1 VPSYDLVLRNGTV
14 VDGTGLPRRRADVA
28 VKDGRI
34 VEVGF
39 VDGDGAR
46 EIDCDGLVVA
56 PGIVDP
62 HTHYDPQLTFE
73 PYGTSSCFHGVTTVV
88 AGNCGFSV
96 APLRPGDSPWLI
108 QLFARVEGMDAS
120 ALEGIPFDG
129 FETFPEYLA
138 SMEGR
143 LGINAAFYV
152 GHCAVR
158 RYVMGDDCQL
168 REATADEV
176 ESMRQIVAEAVAAG
190 AAGFSSTHSPTHFD
204 SADRPVPS
212 RLSSFDELRALVEAA
227 GRGNGGSVAYL
238 PASAV
243 GGITPEDEQL
253 LIDLSLAARLPVI
266 IQGLGARSKVDA
278 PTAGWDNAKRFVDDA
293 TARGAAVYSMAMSKP
308 FNRTFDL
315 ATGTKL
321 YEGALQFHRMFTE
334 ATSVPDRIA
343 LLQDPAFRDA
353 IRSSVDEPNRDP
365 AAGPTLPPPHW
376 SVLLVHSVSRSENE
390 KWVGRSISDVAAE
403 LGVHPTDAMIDL
415 ALSEDLGVEF
425 LWRTE
430 TPEWIE
436 GTKVAQADPH
446 MIVGTSDG
454 GAHLDRDDGAEAHSY
469 FLKHWVRE
477 WQGFTLE
484 EGVRQITAIP
494 AALCG
499 LTDRG
504 LVLPGYAADLFVFD
518 PDTIG
523 PAHKEFV
530 HDFPNGA
537 GRWTSKPDGVK
548 ATIVN
553 GVPIVLD
560 GELQRDAGLPG
571 QVLRP
576 GSCRENVTARDSSRG
591 SFAEGGPA

>member
-1 VPSYDLVLRNGTV
+1 MATYDLVVRNGIV

-28 VKDGRI
+28 VRNGRI
-34 VEVGF
+34 VAVGF
-39 VDGDGAR
+39 VDGTGTR
-46 EIDCDGLVVA
+46 ELDAAGRVVA
-56 PGIVDP
+56 PGIVDA

-73 PYGTSSCFHGVTTVV
+73 PYGTSSCYHGVTTVV

-96 APLRPGDSPWLI
+96 APLRPGDAPWLI

-129 FETFPEYLA
+129 FESFPEYLA
-138 SMEGR
+138 TMEGR

-158 RYVMGDDCQL
+158 RYVLGDDCQT
-168 REATADEV
+168 REATPE
-176 ESMRQIVAEAVAAG
+176 EIEQMRAIVAEAMAAG

-212 RLSSFDELRALVEAA
+212 RLSSFDELRALAAEAGKA
-227 GRGNGGSVAYL
+227 NGGSIAYL
-238 PASAV
+238 PGSAV
-243 GGITPEDEQL
+243 GGITPDDEEL

-278 PTAGWDNAKRFVDDA
+278 PTAGWDNAKRFVDEA
-293 TARGAAVYSMAMSKP
+293 TSRGAAVYSLAMSKP
-308 FNRTFDL
+308 FNRTFNL

-321 YEGALQFHRMFTE
+321 YEGAIEFNRMFTE
-334 ATSVPDRIA
+334 APTVEARTA
-343 LLQDPAFRDA
+343 LLRDPAFRDA
-353 IRSSVDEPNRDP
+353 IRTSVEQPNRDP
-365 AAGPTLPPPHW
+365 AKGPTLPPPHW
-376 SVLLVHSVSRSENE
+376 DVLHVNAVQTPANE
-390 KWVGRSISDVAAE
+390 KFVGRSLVDIAAE
-403 LGVHPTDAMIDL
+403 LGVHPTDAMIDI
-415 ALSEDLGVEF
+415 ALSEDLAVEF
-425 LWRTE
+425 LWKTE
-430 TPEWIE
+430 TPEWID
-436 GTKVAQADPH
+436 GTRIAQADPH
-446 MIVGTSDG
+446 MIVGTSDA

-469 FLKHWVRE
+469 FLRYWVRE
-477 WQGFTLE
+477 WDGFTLE

-504 LVLPGYAADLFVFD
+504 LVLPGYAADLYIFD
-518 PDTIG
+518 PETIG

-537 GRWTSKPDGVK
+537 GRWTSKPDGAY

-553 GVPIVLD
+553 GVPIVID
-560 GELQRDAGLPG
+560 GELQADAGLPG
-571 QVLRP
+571 EVLKP
-576 GSCRENVTARDSSRG
+576 GVGA
-591 SFAEGGPA
+591 

>member
-1 VPSYDLVLRNGTV
+1 MPTYDLVVRNGTV

-28 VKDGRI
+28 VRDGRI
-34 VEVGF
+34 VAVGF
-39 VDGDGAR
+39 VEGDAAR
-46 EIDCDGLVVA
+46 EIDATGMVVA

-96 APLRPGDSPWLI
+96 APLRPGDSAWLI

-120 ALEGIPFDG
+120 ALAGIPFDG

-138 SMEGR
+138 HMEGR
-143 LGINAAFYV
+143 IGINAAFYV

-158 RYVMGDDCQL
+158 RYVMGDDCQA
-168 REATADEV
+168 REATPDEV
-176 ESMRQIVAEAVAAG
+176 EAMRRIVAEAVAAG

-212 RLSSFDELRALVEAA
+212 RLSSIDELKALAAEA
-227 GRGNGGSVAYL
+227 GKGNGGSIAYL
-238 PASAV
+238 PGSAV
-243 GGITPEDEQL
+243 GGITPDDEAL
-253 LIDLSLAARLPVI
+253 LVDLSLAARLPVI

-278 PTAGWDNAKRFVDDA
+278 PTAGWDNAKRFVDEA
-293 TARGAAVYSMAMSKP
+293 TAHGASVFSMAMSKP

-315 ATGTKL
+315 AAGTKL
-321 YEGALQFHRMFTE
+321 YEGCLEFNRMFTE
-334 ATSVPDRIA
+334 ATTAEARAA
-343 LLQDPAFRDA
+343 LLRDPAFRDA
-353 IRSSVDEPNRDP
+353 IRDSVDNPNRDP
-365 AAGPTLPPPHW
+365 AKGPTLPPPHW
-376 SVLLVHSVSRSENE
+376 SVLHVHTVSKPENE
-390 KWVGRSISDVAAE
+390 KWLGRSIAEVAAE
-403 LGVHPTDAMIDL
+403 LGVHPTDAMVDI
-415 ALSEDLGVEF
+415 ALSEDLAVEF
-425 LWRTE
+425 LWKTE

-436 GTKVAQADPH
+436 GTRIAQADPH
-446 MIVGTSDG
+446 MVVGTSDG

-469 FLKHWVRE
+469 FLRYWVRE
-477 WQGFTLE
+477 WGGFTLE

-499 LTDRG
+499 FTDRG

-518 PDTIG
+518 PDTIS

-537 GRWTSKPDGVK
+537 GRWTSKPTGVK

-553 GVPIVLD
+553 GVPIVVD
-560 GELQRDAGLPG
+560 GELQPDAGLPG
-571 QVLRP
+571 HVLKP
-576 GSCRENVTARDSSRG
+576 GVRA
-591 SFAEGGPA
+591 

>member
-1 VPSYDLVLRNGTV
+1 MAQYDLVIVNGTV

-34 VEVGF
+34 AAVGF
-39 VDGDGAR
+39 VDASEGERVLDAT
-46 EIDCDGLVVA
+46 GLVVA

-73 PYGTSSCFHGVTTVV
+73 PYGTSSCYHGVTTVV

-96 APLRPGDSPWLI
+96 APLKPGDAPWLI
-108 QLFARVEGMDAS
+108 QLFARVEGMDPS
-120 ALEGIPFDG
+120 ALEGIPVDG
-129 FETFPEYLA
+129 FESFPEFLE
-138 SMEGR
+138 SMRGR
-143 LGINAAFYV
+143 IGINAAFYV
-152 GHCAVR
+152 GHCALR
-158 RYVMGDDCQL
+158 RYVMGDAAQE
-168 REATADEV
+168 REATPEEV
-176 ESMRQIVAEAVAAG
+176 EQMAALVREAMAAG

-212 RLSSFDELRALVEAA
+212 RLSSLEELKALAEAA
-227 GRGNGGSVAYL
+227 GRSGGGSLAYL
-238 PASAV
+238 PGSAV
-243 GGITPEDEQL
+243 GGITPEDEEL
-253 LIDLSLAARLPVI
+253 LIDLSLRSRMPVI

-278 PTAGWDNAKRFVDDA
+278 PTAGWDNAKRFVDEA

-321 YEGALQFHRMFTE
+321 YEGALQFNRIFTE
-334 ATSVPDRIA
+334 AATVPERIA
-343 LLQDPAFRDA
+343 LLSDPAFRDQ
-353 IRSSVDEPNRDP
+353 IRDSVDNPNRDP

-376 SVLLVHSVSRSENE
+376 SVLHVSKVSKPEND
-390 KWVGRSISDVAAE
+390 KLVGRSIVDIAE
-403 LGVHPTDAMIDL
+403 ERGVHPTDAMVDI
-415 ALSEDLGVEF
+415 ALSEDLAVEF
-425 LWRTE
+425 VWKTE

-436 GTKVAQADPH
+436 GTKVAQDDPH

-454 GAHLDRDDGAEAHSY
+454 GAHLDRDDGAEAHTW
-469 FLKHWVRE
+469 FLQHWVRE
-477 WQGFTLE
+477 WGGFTLE

-499 LTDRG
+499 FTDRG
-504 LVLPGYAADLFVFD
+504 LVLVGYAADLMVFD
-518 PDTIG
+518 PDTVG
-523 PAHKEFV
+523 PDQKWLA

-537 GRWTSKPDGVK
+537 ARWTSRPQGVH

-553 GVPIVLD
+553 GVPIVVD
-560 GELQRDAGLPG
+560 GELQTDAGLPG

-576 GSCRENVTARDSSRG
+576 A
-591 SFAEGGPA
+591 